1 MQLPLILVRFQQNS
15 GEPSGPSKKWPRT
28 TTDPVRAGIT
38 EKWAFLRSAQK
49 RPNLAWDWH
58 FCPLLAHLVPCWWV
72 VGGRWWLWRA
82 GCISQDT
89 NLLYYYKFKY
99 FMLEICFSLGN
110 KKSLLPTLGVESQ
123 GGLWS
128 SCTFHACSLVR
139 CSHRLSIFFKPIFLP
154 MLMLI
159 VKISRILMSMLV
171 INLILMQILTNNN
184 CWCPLCFRKKIPCR
198 ICVRLEGK
206 PARLWKV

>member
-1 MQLPLILVRFQQNS
+1 MGRGEGGVGFLPQRKYGSPWSLILTGVF
-15 GEPSGPSKKWPRT
+15 GL
-28 TTDPVRAGIT
+28 
-38 EKWAFLRSAQK
+38 FL
-49 RPNLAWDWH
+49 
-58 FCPLLAHLVPCWWV
+58 
-72 VGGRWWLWRA
+72 
-82 GCISQDT
+82 
-89 NLLYYYKFKY
+89 LLYDYEYNYFIFK
-99 FMLEICFSLGN
+99 ICSWLGN
-110 KKSLLPTLGVESQ
+110 KKSLLQTLGMESQ

-184 CWCPLCFRKKIPCR
+184 CRCLLCFRENTPCR
-198 ICVRLEGK
+198 ICVCLEGK
-206 PARLWKV
+206 PARL

>member
-1 MQLPLILVRFQQNS
+1 MKKVHQKTNFCQYLQERARSSSREGFFLETNIGGLGWGAGGGFLPQRECGSPWSLILTGVF
-15 GEPSGPSKKWPRT
+15 EL
-28 TTDPVRAGIT
+28 
-38 EKWAFLRSAQK
+38 FL
-49 RPNLAWDWH
+49 
-58 FCPLLAHLVPCWWV
+58 
-72 VGGRWWLWRA
+72 
-82 GCISQDT
+82 
-89 NLLYYYKFKY
+89 LLYDYKFKY

-184 CWCPLCFRKKIPCR
+184 CWCPLCFQKNIPCR
-198 ICVRLEGK
+198 ICVRVEGK